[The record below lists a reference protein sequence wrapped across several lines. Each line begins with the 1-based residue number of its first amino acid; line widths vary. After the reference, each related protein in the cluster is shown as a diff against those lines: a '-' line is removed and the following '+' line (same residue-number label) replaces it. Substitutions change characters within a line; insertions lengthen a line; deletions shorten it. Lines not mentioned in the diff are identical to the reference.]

1 MSRTQ
6 RWKTAL
12 RLLIGERIGD
22 TLAQLKR
29 GLGITA
35 IGLVLGV
42 IVAYA
47 ALAAFGATQIL
58 LDLWLPARPA
68 DHIGWNGIDW
78 VLLIVPTGA
87 GLVIGGLLVWLS
99 PQKPVEI
106 ADVIHAAHRP
116 DPAVSRTGG
125 YVSLLKSIVAIGA
138 GSTTGLYGPLVVLG
152 ASLAAS
158 TKKLLNLSP
167 QYGEMALGAGAAAAI
182 SAAFSAPLAG
192 IIFAHEVVL
201 RHYSLRFFAP
211 VTLASAAAY
220 VFSGEVLNQHISVL
234 PMLETR
240 MAGPLDIILLI
251 VLGLASGLLAVAV
264 MRFWTALRS
273 RIEQTGLPIWAKPA
287 LAGLFIGLV
296 GHFAP
301 AVLGPGLDT
310 ISMMMAG
317 EIATPVLLV
326 LLILKII
333 AGGVCLTLFFH
344 GGAVAPALFAG
355 AALGAIMAMLI
366 GFAAPLTGYQPD
378 IGLFVLAGMTAT
390 ASSMLG
396 APLSL
401 ILLGFELSQNYA
413 ATTAIM
419 VTIVTANLLSSRL
432 SSRSIFEPQ
441 LMTKGVDL
449 SLGRESLALQSTPV
463 TELMSPDYLTLPSA
477 VRVEAAINAMAE
489 AHCAE
494 AHLVDETGAWVGKVC
509 LYDLVR
515 QPADGACLPLQ
526 ERTPLIL
533 QADDNALHAQMAM
546 RDFIGEGVPVLDE
559 GVLVGIIH
567 EADLFAHGRMVTR
580 AVWQHD
586 HDDGGRR

>member
-1 MSRTQ
+1 MNGLIEFVSRLIGASAARMSLS
-6 RWKTAL
+6 L
-12 RLLIGERIGD
+12 RL
-22 TLAQLKR
+22 
-29 GLGITA
+29 GLGIA
-35 IGLVLGV
+35 LIGSILGV
-42 IVAYA
+42 VVAYA
-47 ALAAFGATQIL
+47 ALAGFGLVELMLAA
-58 LDLWLPARPA
+58 WRPDGSVA
-68 DHIGWNGIDW
+68 AIGFDGIRW
-78 VLLIVPTGA
+78 VLFLVPVAA
-87 GLVIGGLLVWLS
+87 GLAVGGLLSWLA
-99 PQKPVEI
+99 PQPPVEL
-106 ADVIHAAHRP
+106 ADVIHAAHKP
-116 DPAVSRTGG
+116 DPHVSRTGG
-125 YVSLLKSIVAIGA
+125 YVSLLKSIIAVGG
-138 GSTTGLYGPLVVLG
+138 GSPTGLYGPLVVLG
-152 ASLAAS
+152 SSLAAS
-158 TKKLLNLSP
+158 MKRFTRLSP
-167 QYGEMALGAGAAAAI
+167 QFGEMALGAGVAAAI

-192 IIFAHEVVL
+192 ILFAHEVVL

-211 VTLASAAAY
+211 VTIASATAY
-220 VFSGEVLNQHISVL
+220 VFSGEILNQHIVML
-234 PMLETR
+234 PILETR
-240 MAGPLDIILLI
+240 FAGPLDIFLLLLLGVVI
-251 VLGLASGLLAVAV
+251 GFAAVGSMRGLAWLRGKVSAWAVPLWSRPVIAGLAVGVA
-264 MRFWTALRS
+264 A
-273 RIEQTGLPIWAKPA
+273 Q
-287 LAGLFIGLV
+287 
-296 GHFAP
+296 FAP
-301 AVLGPGLDT
+301 AVIGPGLDV
-310 ISMMMAG
+310 ISAILQG
-317 EIATPVLLV
+317 DVPALTLVVLLV
-326 LLILKII
+326 LKLVL
-333 AGGVCLTLFFH
+333 AGLCVTLFFQ
-344 GGAVAPALFAG
+344 GGIVAPALFVG
-355 AALGAIMAMLI
+355 AALGGLVTAVYFGLE
-366 GFAAPLTGYQPD
+366 PLTGHAPD
-378 IGLFVLAGMTAT
+378 TGLFVLAGMAAM
-390 ASSMLG
+390 ASSVLG
-396 APLSL
+396 APLAL
-401 ILLGFELSQNYA
+401 ILLSFELSQNYA